1 MFSNE
6 IKQIIERADS
16 SEESA
21 YLICYW
27 LTTKPGV
34 DPSVLFQGDG
44 QLQHLLA
51 EASDEMRQRIQSF
64 GLS

>member
-1 MFSNE
+1 MLNNE

-34 DPSVLFQGDG
+34 DAAVLFQGDSFV
-44 QLQHLLA
+44 QHLLA
-51 EASDEMRQRIQSF
+51 EAAEEMRQRVASL
-64 GLS
+64 GLV